1 MAVKPIPD
9 GFHTLTPY
17 LAVRG
22 AAAAIDWYKKAFGA
36 EERYRMPMPDGK
48 LGHAEI
54 KIGDSVVMLG
64 DEVPQMGCPS
74 PQTLNGSPVSLFMY
88 TTDVDASFRR
98 AVAAGATA
106 QMPPT
111 DMFWGDRFAKIQ
123 DPFGHLWSMATH
135 KEDLTDDQ
143 IKQRAAAAF
152 GQGRPST

>member
-54 KIGDSVVMLG
+54 KVGDSVVMLG

-88 TTDVDASFRR
+88 TTDVDASFQR
-98 AVAAGATA
+98 AVAAGATV

-123 DPFGHLWSMATH
+123 DPFGHLWAMATH
-135 KEDLTDDQ
+135 KEDLTDEQ

-152 GQGRPST
+152 GKGHPTT